1 MAFKLRSSGLPFK
14 EMGSSPVHQGIKEDK
29 FDVDEFINQQN
40 TPKTPPKDNKIYGPI
55 TEEEHNKVLNKDKN
69 KNTYNPVTPI
79 TREEETKVE
88 SKEDIKKP
96 VNDKMPTVPVND
108 KINKEVGPVTKKGKG
123 ETRDWFNVKGY
134 LKGEQGWIPD
144 FEGESTS
151 ETASKISKPLSKA
164 IKKGSSLIKDHS
176 IFGDK
181 RALIKSVG
189 QKSKSMFK
197 DFKDFY
203 WGKDRD
209 EK

>member
-14 EMGSSPVHQGIKEDK
+14 EMGSSPVHQGVKEDK
-29 FDVDEFINQQN
+29 FDVDELINQQN

-96 VNDKMPTVPVND
+96 TIKKPVND
-108 KINKEVGPVTKKGKG
+108 KIKKEVGPVTKKEKE
-123 ETRDWFNVKGY
+123 ETQDWFNVKGY
-134 LKGEQGWIPD
+134 LKGEQGLVPD
-144 FEGESTS
+144 FEGKSTAA
-151 ETASKISKPLSKA
+151 TATEVSKA
-164 IKKGSSLIKDHS
+164 IQKGASNVMSNVSDVAGRIKDAS
-176 IFGDK
+176 LSDIRNVNK
-181 RALIKSVG
+181 KL
-189 QKSKSMFK
+189 K
-197 DFKDFY
+197 DWY
-203 WGKDRD
+203 YGKVHG